1 MLNGKSD
8 NLDAAKAFTRWQW
21 VTQTKFPH
29 TWACVANT
37 SSRRAPTSARRVT
50 SVFNSPQHKIFQNK
64 LLPISRAEP
73 RYSSQ
78 MLKAVSDGLQA
89 SMFSGKSGEQA
100 ADLAAERGRP
110 LPSTYKG
117 AH

>member
-1 MLNGKSD
+1 MDHAVKVPAQLGVRGQHRV
-8 NLDAAKAFTRWQW
+8 LHPLGRAGL
-21 VTQTKFPH
+21 
-29 TWACVANT
+29 VA
-37 SSRRAPTSARRVT
+37 PQ
-50 SVFNSPQHKIFQNK
+50 FNSPQHKIFQNK

-89 SMFSGKSGEQA
+89 SMFSGKSGTDAAKLA
-100 ADLAAERGRP
+100 ADGVDRFLA
-110 LPSTYKG
+110 TYKG